1 MKFLKVI
8 LGLMLLFVGCS
19 KDGTNLVKNIP
30 LKEKTTD
37 NNPITSPINT
47 INIDEYL
54 FRDDSQYVDL
64 RASRLVLEE
73 GYVSGFQFIPFYN
86 IIGSHGAGYTLYQM
100 KNDVYVDGKL
110 ISPGQVGSFEPQF
123 EESESII
130 RGLFNKNKYI
140 FFISQGGTECG
151 YMINLLIQLGYDGN
165 LLYNVGGV
173 SNSEGVP
180 SYRSIDT
187 NKYYVAGHS
196 GFDVSV
202 EYDFIE
208 DLTPIT
214 K

>member
-1 MKFLKVI
+1 MKILKII
-8 LGLMLLFVGCS
+8 LVAIFVLVGCG
-19 KDGTNLVKNIP
+19 KDDEEQVKEIP
-30 LKEKTTD
+30 LKEAATD

-47 INIDEYL
+47 VNIDEYL
-54 FRDDSQYVDL
+54 FRDDVQYVDL
-64 RASRLVLEE
+64 RSSYMVLQE

-100 KNDVYVDGKL
+100 KNDVYIDDKL
-110 ISPGQVGSFEPQF
+110 ISPGQTGSFEAQF

-130 RGLFNKNKYI
+130 RDLFDKNKYI

-180 SYRSIDT
+180 SYRSIET

-196 GFDVSV
+196 GFNVSV

>member
-1 MKFLKVI
+1 MRFLKV
-8 LGLMLLFVGCS
+8 MLVVMFFLCGCS
-19 KDGTNLVKNIP
+19 KKDDNQIKDIP
-30 LKEKTTD
+30 LKENVTD
-37 NNPITSPINT
+37 NDPITSPINT
-47 INIDEYL
+47 INIDQYL
-54 FRDDSQYVDL
+54 FRDDVQYVDL
-64 RASRLVLEE
+64 RASRLILEE
-73 GYVSGFQFIPFYN
+73 GYVSGFEFIPFYN
-86 IIGSHGAGYTLYQM
+86 IIGSHGSGYTLYKM

-110 ISPGQVGSFEPQF
+110 ISPGQVGSFEAQF

-180 SYRSIDT
+180 SYRSIET

-202 EYDFIE
+202 EYNFIE